1 MAFLGSC
8 ATSLTLEG
16 NEVGFL
22 DGDIVGDEEGCTDGD
37 ILGFIVGLCKHIR
50 QKYGDV
56 GNTQTKVLS
65 MKRKLDWTHHSR
77 QRRGLLCQGRGGR
90 RC

>member
-37 ILGFIVGLCKHIR
+37 ILGFIVGLCKYIR
-50 QKYGDV
+50 
-56 GNTQTKVLS
+56 
-65 MKRKLDWTHHSR
+65 
-77 QRRGLLCQGRGGR
+77 
-90 RC
+90 